1 MAKPQMKQ
9 NLNEESS
16 SLKGTLAAV
25 FIVGAFLVI
34 SWLAIFG
41 LYLNRL

>member
-1 MAKPQMKQ
+1 MAIPQSKKKVK
-9 NLNEESS
+9 EEPT
-16 SLKGTLAAV
+16 SLKGTLIAV

-34 SWLAIFG
+34 SWLAVFG